1 MKRLIFYML
10 SLLGFG
16 AVSCEG
22 LNGGG
27 NLDAYGVPF
36 REYQMSARVV
46 DAEGNPI
53 NGIKVSHGVSQD
65 NPKSFEYVTITDS
78 DGFFSGYVD
87 EGSTYLRFEDVDG
100 EANGGEFETKYLK
113 ITAEHTMSGHIG
125 DIVLTK
131 KSNQE

>member
-46 DAEGNPI
+46 DAEGKPI
-53 NGIKVSHGVSQD
+53 PGIKVSHGVSQD

-100 EANGGEFETKYLK
+100 VENGGEFETKFVEV
-113 ITAEHTMSGHIG
+113 TEEHTISGWIG
-125 DIVLTK
+125 DVVLTE

>member
-1 MKRLIFYML
+1 ML

-46 DAEGNPI
+46 DAEGKPI
-53 NGIKVSHGVSQD
+53 PGIKVSHGVSQD

-87 EGSTYLRFEDVDG
+87 EGSTYLCFEDVDG
-100 EANGGEFETKYLK
+100 EENGGEFETKYVEV
-113 ITAEHTMSGHIG
+113 TEEHTISGWLG
-125 DIVLTK
+125 DVVLTEKSK
-131 KSNQE
+131 KE

>member
-1 MKRLIFYML
+1 M
-10 SLLGFG
+10 
-16 AVSCEG
+16 
-22 LNGGG
+22 
-27 NLDAYGVPF
+27 DAYGVPF

-87 EGSTYLRFEDVDG
+87 EGSTYLRFEDIDG
-100 EANGGEFETKYLK
+100 EENGGEFETKYVEV
-113 ITAEHTMSGHIG
+113 TEEHTMSGHIG
-125 DIVLTK
+125 DVVLTK